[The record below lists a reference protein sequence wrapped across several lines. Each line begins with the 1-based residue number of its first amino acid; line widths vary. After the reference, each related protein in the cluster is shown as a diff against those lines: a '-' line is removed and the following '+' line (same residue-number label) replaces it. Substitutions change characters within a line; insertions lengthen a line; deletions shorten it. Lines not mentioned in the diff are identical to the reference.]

1 VGDLSDIYQL
11 QKRARGKN
19 VPERGK
25 GISCYETRNEWA
37 KVRKNVFT
45 SHSLFNSHYLLL
57 FRAYRFVCKYRR
69 RSFFRSK
76 GLRAAACAVH
86 VNVVKLVSD
95 ETQM

>member
-37 KVRKNVFT
+37 KVRKM
-45 SHSLFNSHYLLL
+45 SLPPIRYLILITCWFSEL
-57 FRAYRFVCKYRR
+57 MTPRFVGK
-69 RSFFRSK
+69 
-76 GLRAAACAVH
+76 
-86 VNVVKLVSD
+86 
-95 ETQM
+95 